1 MAASSFVH
9 VDSSTTTSIG
19 PSLLGPI
26 LLIYIY
32 CNKFTF
38 TNSHLHTTLAWYTH
52 YMLYFDRVSKE
63 YENGNKVLDS
73 ISLTINQG
81 ELVSIVGHSG
91 AGKTTLV
98 KLLLAEEHPTEGTVS
113 FNSDNVSDLR
123 GKDMTNYRRKI
134 GVVFQDFRLI
144 PNKTAYEN
152 VAFAMEAAGKHDDD
166 IKEDVPHV
174 LDLVDLKSKMHHF
187 PHQLSGGE
195 QQRVAIARA
204 IINRPE
210 IIIADEPTGNLDPL
224 NTYDIVQI
232 LKKIND
238 LGTTVILTTHNKGIV
253 DNLGRR
259 VITMEDG
266 RVTRDQKSGKFT
278 L

>member
-1 MAASSFVH
+1 
-9 VDSSTTTSIG
+9 
-19 PSLLGPI
+19 
-26 LLIYIY
+26 
-32 CNKFTF
+32 
-38 TNSHLHTTLAWYTH
+38 
-52 YMLYFDRVSKE
+52 MLYFDRVSKE
-63 YENGNKVLDS
+63 YENGNKVLCD
-73 ISLTINQG
+73 ISLTINKG
-81 ELVSIVGHSG
+81 ELVSVVGHSG
-91 AGKTTLV
+91 AGKTTLI
-98 KLLLAEEHPTEGTVS
+98 KMLLAEEAPTEGVVS
-113 FNSDNVSDLR
+113 FNSDDIHLLR
-123 GKDMTNYRRKI
+123 GKDMTNYRRKV

-152 VAFAMEAAGKHDDD
+152 VAFAMEAAGRRDDE
-166 IKEDVPHV
+166 IAEDVPHV
-174 LDLVDLKSKMHHF
+174 LDLVDLKGKMHHF

-224 NTYDIVQI
+224 NTYYIVQI

-259 VITMEDG
+259 VITMENG
-266 RVTRDQKSGKFT
+266 RITRDQKSGKFT
-278 L
+278 M

>member
-1 MAASSFVH
+1 
-9 VDSSTTTSIG
+9 
-19 PSLLGPI
+19 
-26 LLIYIY
+26 
-32 CNKFTF
+32 
-38 TNSHLHTTLAWYTH
+38 
-52 YMLYFDRVSKE
+52 MLYFDNVSKE
-63 YENGNKVLDS
+63 YENGNKVLDA
-73 ISLTINQG
+73 ISLTINKG
-81 ELVSIVGHSG
+81 ELVSVVGHSG
-91 AGKTTLV
+91 AGKTTLI
-98 KLLLAEEHPTEGTVS
+98 KMLLAEEEPTEGIVS
-113 FNSDNVSDLR
+113 FNSDDIHSLR
-123 GKDMTNYRRKI
+123 GKDMTNYRRKV

-152 VAFAMEAAGKHDDD
+152 VAFAMEAAGRHDDE
-166 IKEDVPHV
+166 IQEDVPHV
-174 LDLVDLKSKMHHF
+174 LDLVDLKDKMHHF

-259 VITMEDG
+259 VITMENG

-278 L
+278 M

>member
-1 MAASSFVH
+1 
-9 VDSSTTTSIG
+9 
-19 PSLLGPI
+19 
-26 LLIYIY
+26 
-32 CNKFTF
+32 
-38 TNSHLHTTLAWYTH
+38 
-52 YMLYFDRVSKE
+52 MLYFDKVSKE
-63 YENGNKVLDS
+63 YENGNRVLDD
-73 ISLTINQG
+73 ISLTINKG
-81 ELVSIVGHSG
+81 ELVSVVGHSG
-91 AGKTTLV
+91 AGKTTLI
-98 KLLLAEEHPTEGTVS
+98 KLLLAEEAPTEGSVS
-113 FNSDNVSDLR
+113 FNSDDIHNLR
-123 GKDMTNYRRKI
+123 GKDMMHYRRKI

-144 PNKTAYEN
+144 PNKAAYEN
-152 VAFAMEAAGKHDDD
+152 VAFAMEAAGKHDDE
-166 IKEDVPHV
+166 IAEDVPHV
-174 LDLVDLKSKMHHF
+174 LDLVDLKTKMHHF

-259 VITMEDG
+259 VLTMENG
-266 RVTRDQKSGKFT
+266 RIVRDQKSGRFSI
-278 L
+278 

>member
-1 MAASSFVH
+1 
-9 VDSSTTTSIG
+9 
-19 PSLLGPI
+19 
-26 LLIYIY
+26 
-32 CNKFTF
+32 
-38 TNSHLHTTLAWYTH
+38 
-52 YMLYFDRVSKE
+52 MLYFDKVSKE
-63 YENGNKVLDS
+63 YENGNKVLED
-73 ISLTINQG
+73 ISLTIHPG

-91 AGKTTLV
+91 AGKTTLI
-98 KLLLAEEHPTEGTVS
+98 KLLLAEEHPTEGKVS
-113 FNSDNVSDLR
+113 FHSEDIHKLR
-123 GKDMTNYRRKI
+123 GGDMTRYRRKV

-166 IKEDVPHV
+166 IAEDVPHV
-174 LDLVDLKSKMHHF
+174 LDLVDLKDKMHHF

-266 RVTRDQKSGKFT
+266 KITRDQKSGKFT
-278 L
+278 M